1 MFIFF
6 FSCRI
11 CNFMRLRL
19 LFRLFICFLMVAL
32 WFWFVFSLVRVSDSW
47 SWRLFSVVWIVEN
60 VVLVNVGD
68 LDLVMGDLDL
78 FLSIGERV
86 RVDGEMD
93 RVLDGE
99 IDFRFFSLLNSL
111 ALLMIVFAML
121 RRVLWR
127 VSVSFRICLVV
138 FVLGRS

>member
-1 MFIFF
+1 M
-6 FSCRI
+6 
-11 CNFMRLRL
+11 
-19 LFRLFICFLMVAL
+19 
-32 WFWFVFSLVRVSDSW
+32 
-47 SWRLFSVVWIVEN
+47 
-60 VVLVNVGD
+60 VLVSVGD

-111 ALLMIVFAML
+111 ALLMIVSAML
-121 RRVLWR
+121 RRVL
-127 VSVSFRICLVV
+127 
-138 FVLGRS
+138 

>member
-11 CNFMRLRL
+11 CNFMCLCL

-32 WFWFVFSLVRVSDSW
+32 WFWLVFSLVRVSDNW
-47 SWRLFSVVWIVEN
+47 SWRLFRVVWIVEN
-60 VVLVNVGD
+60 VVLVSVGD

-111 ALLMIVFAML
+111 ALLMIVSAML

-127 VSVSFRICLVV
+127 VSVFFRICLVV

>member
-1 MFIFF
+1 M
-6 FSCRI
+6 
-11 CNFMRLRL
+11 
-19 LFRLFICFLMVAL
+19 
-32 WFWFVFSLVRVSDSW
+32 
-47 SWRLFSVVWIVEN
+47 
-60 VVLVNVGD
+60 VLVNVGD

-111 ALLMIVFAML
+111 ALLMIVSAML
-121 RRVLWR
+121 RRVL
-127 VSVSFRICLVV
+127 
-138 FVLGRS
+138 